1 MVLRDQ
7 TGEELAPGVQGVD
20 MDGVAV
26 LGEQLGQA
34 ELAHVA
40 PHHPKIQFMVHSG
53 PPIFVLPQIM
63 RGGGEG

>member
-26 LGEQLGQA
+26 MGEQLGQA
-34 ELAHVA
+34 AL
-40 PHHPKIQFMVHSG
+40 
-53 PPIFVLPQIM
+53 
-63 RGGGEG
+63 EGYQLQPLLTTP